1 MSKSA
6 AKEKKSFSKKL
17 FRRGSA
23 RSVGSFM
30 SRVLKTLSTLSHFG
44 TEESAEDEKDD
55 GGFKNFRTAG
65 AGAAMG
71 MGIGLGPGVGV
82 VTSASS
88 IIMMM
93 SGVNHHAIA
102 GRSDSSDSCFSPA
115 PGDRWQPPGVSGL
128 KNHGNT
134 CFMNAVLQCLS
145 NTELFAEF
153 LALEQYRD
161 LAVSGPDS
169 PKPGDSRGR
178 ELEDEQLEQDKTSKS
193 NGVLYRSRCQ
203 SDSRGEV
210 TEQLASLVRA
220 LWTSEYT
227 PQLSR
232 EFKNVVSKNAFQY
245 RGNSQHDAQEFLLW
259 LLDRVHEDLN
269 NLVLPNGRPPAKPP
283 LTEDG
288 LCEGPALPARS
299 SFIQE
304 LFQAQYRS
312 SLTCPHCQKQSNT
325 FDPFL
330 CISLPIPPLQTRPL
344 NITVVYEGKCS
355 HCMRIGVAVPLSGT
369 VIKLREAVSQE
380 TKIPTDQI
388 VLTEIYFDGF
398 HRTFS
403 DGDALDTIHENDS
416 IYAFE
421 TPDVYIG
428 QKAMLTNLNQNNVQ
442 FSTCHRSTVYS
453 HGGMKQIKLERVYNK
468 GLGYEKSLLLVCNAC
483 FTGQQGKRFGHPFVL
498 CLDHKITWEGLQK
511 AILDKMRH
519 LFRPGMFTEVAPFS
533 LRVLGGA
540 VGKCYLSPQEDYPL
554 CQLAAERAWNSCRPG
569 GPQHVKVIVE
579 WDRDTKEYL
588 FASAEDEYV
597 PDSESVRQQ
606 QQLHHQPQTYTLS
619 QCFHLYTKEE
629 QLAPDDAW
637 RCPHCKQLQQG
648 SIKLSLWTLPDVL
661 IIHLKRFKQEGDKR
675 TKLQNLVKFPLTG
688 LDMTPHVVKRSQSSW
703 SLPSHWS
710 PWRRPYGLGR
720 DPEDYLYDLYAVCN
734 HHGTMHGGHYTAYC
748 KNSVDGL
755 WYCFDDSEVQQLL
768 DEDVCKQTAYILFY
782 QRRSTIPSWSA
793 NSSLAGSTSSSLCE
807 HWVNRLTGSKQP
819 SITSTASSRRTSLVS
834 LSESVEFTQDRSDQ
848 DDGGFSTRP
857 FVRSVQRQSLSSRSS
872 FASPLA
878 LNENGVKSQRTLSS
892 KLHMRSNSPSPF
904 SFESPTHSPSPT
916 ADLRGHKS
924 PNMGTPPL
932 QGQEETSA
940 SVSGRAPL
948 AVMEGS
954 VREEEVGGVGKP
966 AGQRSALPL
975 NKVLD
980 SGGMDKLNPLDD
992 AAADKKSTPNLS
1004 SPRVANTS
1012 AASLG
1017 EEQKQRQGVM
1027 GAANTESPQRKSGSR
1042 VPPEQAKGSLA
1053 KPQLTLSSSLKN
1065 PLKASIAHEKGE
1077 TKAGTRR
1084 STSGT
1089 VLRKEVDKN
1098 QQLTGLSASQQKPKI
1113 PPTSP
1118 QSPSPT
1124 RKKVLGRS
1132 KTAEGHSK
1140 RSPSPEKRKLT
1151 SSKANSTGK
1160 LAHAKPGSRL
1170 ENRRLRN
1177 SSSSSSVT
1185 EAKSSD
1191 TNSRTDLR
1199 RDSSRSDD
1207 KGLSFF
1213 RAALRQK
1220 ESRRSADL
1228 GKSNILA
1235 KKTADGPSR
1244 VASKKISSEGP
1255 SKEGR
1260 RLTSEQPPTA
1270 SASALALTGKTT
1282 PRGKQSSR
1290 EATPTKYPLLPAAK
1304 SKSSSPDVGTQSP
1317 SVRKKP
1323 GEKTFKSRKIVTSSM
1338 QSSARH
1344 NKK

>member
-1 MSKSA
+1 
-6 AKEKKSFSKKL
+6 
-17 FRRGSA
+17 
-23 RSVGSFM
+23 
-30 SRVLKTLSTLSHFG
+30 
-44 TEESAEDEKDD
+44 
-55 GGFKNFRTAG
+55 
-65 AGAAMG
+65 
-71 MGIGLGPGVGV
+71 
-82 VTSASS
+82 
-88 IIMMM
+88 
-93 SGVNHHAIA
+93 
-102 GRSDSSDSCFSPA
+102 
-115 PGDRWQPPGVSGL
+115 
-128 KNHGNT
+128 
-134 CFMNAVLQCLS
+134 
-145 NTELFAEF
+145 
-153 LALEQYRD
+153 
-161 LAVSGPDS
+161 
-169 PKPGDSRGR
+169 
-178 ELEDEQLEQDKTSKS
+178 
-193 NGVLYRSRCQ
+193 
-203 SDSRGEV
+203 
-210 TEQLASLVRA
+210 
-220 LWTSEYT
+220 
-227 PQLSR
+227 
-232 EFKNVVSKNAFQY
+232 
-245 RGNSQHDAQEFLLW
+245 
-259 LLDRVHEDLN
+259 
-269 NLVLPNGRPPAKPP
+269 
-283 LTEDG
+283 
-288 LCEGPALPARS
+288 
-299 SFIQE
+299 
-304 LFQAQYRS
+304 
-312 SLTCPHCQKQSNT
+312 
-325 FDPFL
+325 
-330 CISLPIPPLQTRPL
+330 
-344 NITVVYEGKCS
+344 
-355 HCMRIGVAVPLSGT
+355 
-369 VIKLREAVSQE
+369 
-380 TKIPTDQI
+380 
-388 VLTEIYFDGF
+388 
-398 HRTFS
+398 
-403 DGDALDTIHENDS
+403 
-416 IYAFE
+416 
-421 TPDVYIG
+421 
-428 QKAMLTNLNQNNVQ
+428 
-442 FSTCHRSTVYS
+442 
-453 HGGMKQIKLERVYNK
+453 
-468 GLGYEKSLLLVCNAC
+468 
-483 FTGQQGKRFGHPFVL
+483 
-498 CLDHKITWEGLQK
+498 
-511 AILDKMRH
+511 
-519 LFRPGMFTEVAPFS
+519 
-533 LRVLGGA
+533 
-540 VGKCYLSPQEDYPL
+540 
-554 CQLAAERAWNSCRPG
+554 
-569 GPQHVKVIVE
+569 
-579 WDRDTKEYL
+579 
-588 FASAEDEYV
+588 
-597 PDSESVRQQ
+597 
-606 QQLHHQPQTYTLS
+606 
-619 QCFHLYTKEE
+619 
-629 QLAPDDAW
+629 
-637 RCPHCKQLQQG
+637 
-648 SIKLSLWTLPDVL
+648 
-661 IIHLKRFKQEGDKR
+661 
-675 TKLQNLVKFPLTG
+675 
-688 LDMTPHVVKRSQSSW
+688 
-703 SLPSHWS
+703 
-710 PWRRPYGLGR
+710 
-720 DPEDYLYDLYAVCN
+720 
-734 HHGTMHGGHYTAYC
+734 
-748 KNSVDGL
+748 
-755 WYCFDDSEVQQLL
+755 
-768 DEDVCKQTAYILFY
+768 
-782 QRRSTIPSWSA
+782 
-793 NSSLAGSTSSSLCE
+793 
-807 HWVNRLTGSKQP
+807 
-819 SITSTASSRRTSLVS
+819 
-834 LSESVEFTQDRSDQ
+834 
-848 DDGGFSTRP
+848 
-857 FVRSVQRQSLSSRSS
+857 
-872 FASPLA
+872 
-878 LNENGVKSQRTLSS
+878 
-892 KLHMRSNSPSPF
+892 
-904 SFESPTHSPSPT
+904 
-916 ADLRGHKS
+916 
-924 PNMGTPPL
+924 MGTPPL

-1042 VPPEQAKGSLA
+1042 VPPDQAKGSLA